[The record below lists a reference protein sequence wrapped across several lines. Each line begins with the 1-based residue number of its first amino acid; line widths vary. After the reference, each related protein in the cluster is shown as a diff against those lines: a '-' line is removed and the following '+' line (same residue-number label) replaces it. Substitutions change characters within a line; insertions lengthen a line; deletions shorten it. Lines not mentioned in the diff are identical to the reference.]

1 MRISE
6 WALEAEAGL
15 WQEELGKTE
24 VYLSQKGDGKEGT
37 QQDKIPNTPGEDVSD
52 PFSLPCKNF
61 SLPNTRIKKCSAK

>member
-1 MRISE
+1 MSGGQRVRISE

-37 QQDKIPNTPGEDVSD
+37 QQGKIPNTPGEDVSD
-52 PFSLPCKNF
+52 PSLYLART
-61 SLPNTRIKKCSAK
+61 SLYLTQE